1 MYTMHNQGGRH
12 CFRCDLP
19 LTDAASLNEGIG
31 PICRKLDNAILA
43 RLIPSDMAKVLE
55 AYQQVDPLTL
65 APETLSTFMGL
76 EAAFRADDASGREDW
91 RKEAKRIEW
100 MLSHKQEW
108 SNVKALKAVVLALG
122 YVGLVALWNGEAAT
136 GLASVF
142 PIEGRIALQGPQNKA
157 AKRAFQ
163 MIPGWAFHKVP
174 HGEDHRP
181 TWSVPAD
188 KIREFRMLVIT
199 HYPNFE
205 GLLEA
210 LEAAEAYVAELKAST
225 PVPAP
230 VAAPKPIAAAT
241 GTAIPVV
248 SNGAISI
255 VEVDG
260 KLKVKTPFR
269 VGYVSEL
276 RTMPKSTLPREW
288 LAKEQVWQFEVANK
302 EQVLALVKKHYGY

>member
-1 MYTMHNQGGRH
+1 MYSPHNQGARH
-12 CFRCDLP
+12 CFRCSLP

-43 RLIPSDMAKVLE
+43 RLIPSDMGKVLE
-55 AYQQVDPLTL
+55 AYQKVDPTTL
-65 APETLSTFMGL
+65 APETLETFMGL
-76 EAAFRADDASGREDW
+76 EAAFRAEGAAGREDW

-108 SNVKALKAVVLALG
+108 SNVKALKDVVLSLG

-136 GLASVF
+136 GLASIF
-142 PIEGRIALQGPQNKA
+142 PIEGRLALQGPQNKA

-163 MIPGWAFHKVP
+163 CIPGWNFHKVP

-181 TWSVPAD
+181 TWTVPAER
-188 KIREFRMLVIT
+188 IREFRMLVIT

-210 LEAAEAYVAELKAST
+210 LEAAEAYVAELKAA
-225 PVPAP
+225 PPPPAP
-230 VAAPKPIAAAT
+230 VAAPKAT
-241 GTAIPVV
+241 VATATAIV

-269 VGYVSEL
+269 VSYVSEL
-276 RTMPKSTLPREW
+276 RAMPKSNLPREW
-288 LAKEQVWQFEVANK
+288 VKTEQVWIFPVTHK
-302 EQVLALVKKHYGY
+302 EQVLALVKKHYGC